1 MYFLISNHNCSY
13 LSRHSEV
20 SDCGQFLIV
29 CPQEGCR
36 DNLVYFANLNN
47 MNKEG
52 CINSTLKLSQV
63 VYEFKHDYEV
73 RMTCILLLDAFGF
86 LYKKIPE
93 H

>member
-1 MYFLISNHNCSY
+1 M
-13 LSRHSEV
+13 
-20 SDCGQFLIV
+20 

-93 H
+93 HYKPECFLFPILVCYKHWLKMCLSN